1 MGNLKPG
8 QYDYREITAACGI
21 NRKIKYSWWVDFKTN
36 FINSGKKLK
45 NMKAKSIK
53 GKSTEE
59 IQSALENS
67 MADGFKPTL
76 AIVFLSVSQ
85 DRAAIIRLLDAHG
98 IAIFG
103 ATTSGEFTDEV
114 TEKGTVVMLL
124 LDINRNYFQ
133 IYLDEYPEK
142 NYRETSSSIARKAI
156 TKFAKPAF
164 LISGSHLE
172 TDAEQLLFGFE
183 DVVGKDVNVYGG
195 MASDDYTFTEQ
206 FVFTN
211 GMESNQGIVALV
223 LDENKILIK
232 GKATCGWKAIGTEK
246 TVTKSEGNHVYTVDD
261 IPVLDLTA
269 KYGGLENVSPDN
281 AGLLLE
287 IAANL
292 PLQLQRPKGDPV
304 MRPGLVIDWEDR
316 SFYCSGSVAQ
326 GSKVRFSIPPD
337 FDVMEKVIKGIED
350 LKENEM
356 PEADALIVFSCAGR
370 ILAFGPMMNMEIEG
384 LKKIWN
390 VPMAG
395 MFSNAELGRATGGN
409 LEMHNLTTCCVALKE
424 R

>member
-1 MGNLKPG
+1 
-8 QYDYREITAACGI
+8 
-21 NRKIKYSWWVDFKTN
+21 
-36 FINSGKKLK
+36 
-45 NMKAKSIK
+45 MKAKSIK
-53 GKSTEE
+53 GKTPKE

-67 MADGFKPTL
+67 IADGFKPTL

-85 DRAAIIRLLDAHG
+85 NRAAINKLLDEHD

-103 ATTSGEFTDEV
+103 ATTSGEFIDEV

-124 LDINRNYFQ
+124 LDINRDYFQ
-133 IYLDEYPEK
+133 IFLNEYPEK
-142 NYRETSSSIARKAI
+142 NYRETSKEIARKALS
-156 TKFAKPAF
+156 KFSKPAF

-183 DVVGKDVNVYGG
+183 DAVGKDVNVYGG

-211 GMESNQGIVALV
+211 GKESNQGIIVLA
-223 LDENKILIK
+223 LDENKILIR
-232 GKATCGWKAIGTEK
+232 GKATCGWKAVGTEK

-261 IPVLDLTA
+261 VPVLDLTA

-281 AGLLLE
+281 ENLLIE

-292 PLQLQRPKGDPV
+292 PLQLQREKGDPV
-304 MRPGLVIDWEDR
+304 MRPGLVIDWNDH
-316 SFYCSGSVAQ
+316 SFYCSGSVPQ

-337 FDVMEKVIKGIED
+337 FDVMEKVIKGMEE

-356 PEADALIVFSCAGR
+356 PEADALIMFSCAGR
-370 ILAFGPMMNMEIEG
+370 ILAFGPMMNQEIEG
-384 LKKIWN
+384 VKNIWN

-395 MFSNAELGRATGGN
+395 MFSNAELARATGGN
-409 LEMHNLTTCCVALKE
+409 LEMHNITTCCVVLKE
-424 R
+424 K